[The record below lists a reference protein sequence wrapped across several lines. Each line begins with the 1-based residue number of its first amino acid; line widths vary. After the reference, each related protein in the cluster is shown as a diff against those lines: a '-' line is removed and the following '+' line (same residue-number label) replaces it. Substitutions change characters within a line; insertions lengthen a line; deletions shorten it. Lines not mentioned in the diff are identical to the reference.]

1 MSKQIPADELVQVLD
16 RMQEQIDNMAKRIA
30 TLEVAQ
36 MPYGPVNPYTVP
48 VPKINWDIATCP
60 TCGIKLDQVMG
71 YVCSNPRCPTGLGP
85 VTC

>member
-36 MPYGPVNPYTVP
+36 MPNPNGTYHGYP
-48 VPKINWDIATCP
+48 VPKINWDISTCP